1 MLSQP
6 AYYLFITKDGTSA
19 NAQWA
24 TAFASQAEGLG
35 DRVPAATDLFLK
47 TGIDSST
54 TKRSASGV
62 SVTGPRQ

>member
-35 DRVPAATDLFLK
+35 DRIPADHSLK
-47 TGIDSST
+47 TGSDSST